1 MSGADPNPGATAERQ
16 QLRWLAVGFTLVG
29 GVFWWTVGP
38 RPFPL
43 VLLGLAALAW
53 LGTVAYRA
61 VGRSVFLLFTL
72 VSLTLGR
79 VVSWVVVLVLYVLA
93 IAVLGSIF
101 KLFGMNRL
109 ERDFEACKRKT
120 TMLVEVPPLDP
131 AGFRRQ
137 S

>member
-1 MSGADPNPGATAERQ
+1 MSGVDAQPGAAAERQ
-16 QLRWLAVGFTLVG
+16 QLAWLAIGLTLIG
-29 GVFWWTVGP
+29 IAFWWAIGP

-43 VLLGLAALAW
+43 VLLGLGALAW

-61 VGRSVFLLFTL
+61 AGRSVFLVFTV

-79 VVSWVVVLVLYVLA
+79 VVSWLVVLVLYALA
-93 IAVLGSIF
+93 IGVLGSIF

-109 ERDFEACKRKT
+109 ERDFAACKRKT
-120 TMLVEVPPLDP
+120 TMLVDVPRLDP